1 MSKRVFDD
9 FDPHAA
15 VYREVHNE
23 CLKGSGGD
31 SDHFSEQKVAIV
43 RELETVAVDSILDLG
58 CGDGNSAAFFR
69 DAFPDADYVGIDT
82 STESIAIAEQRG
94 LGSTQFLTFDGFNL
108 PFNDD
113 QFDVVFAACVLHHV
127 ARDHHHALLEEM
139 HRVLKPGGRSYI
151 FEHNPINPLTRRIVR
166 NCPFDQDAVLLSSGY
181 LRELLRSA
189 RFGDVTLDY
198 TIFLPRHRIF
208 RPLLGV
214 ERHLGWL
221 PIGGQYFTRAVKPE
235 EQT

>member
-31 SDHFSEQKVAIV
+31 SDHFSEQKVAVV
-43 RELETVAVDSILDLG
+43 RELETETVESILDLG

-69 DAFPDADYVGIDT
+69 TAFPDADYVGIDT

-94 LGSTQFLTFDGFNL
+94 LPNTKFLSFDGFTL
-108 PFNDD
+108 PFGNER
-113 QFDVVFAACVLHHV
+113 FDLVFAACVLHHV
-127 ARDHHHALLEEM
+127 ERGHHQVLIDEM

-166 NCPFDQDAVLLSSGY
+166 NCPFDKDAVLLSAGD

-189 RFGDVTLDY
+189 RFDNVSLDY
-198 TIFLPRHRIF
+198 TIFFPRHKVF
-208 RPLLGV
+208 RPILGI

-221 PIGGQYFTRAVKPE
+221 PLGGQYFTRAVKSE
-235 EQT
+235 DQT